1 MMAAFVSMILPDSAL
16 RGMGPDVSLTVIAR
30 ESGRSSQGRSYRRPF
45 PRNAN
50 DAHMIRAAIVGLGRW
65 GRSLVASVQGKSKD
79 LRFVLA
85 HTRTRATAEDFCRGQ
100 GLALVDSYEQ
110 LFADPNV
117 DAVVLATPHTLH
129 ESQIIAAAMAG
140 KHIHV
145 EKPIT
150 LDRASANRA
159 VDAARKAGVVLAVGY
174 CRRFHPSVVEIRS
187 RLKDGRLGNVISMM
201 AQHTTSTGQFIPAD
215 NWRAAPEEAPGG
227 ALTAV
232 GVHSLDHMIEF
243 AGRVRDVRCMT
254 ARHIPGPSDDTT
266 AVFLGFESGA
276 TGLIFCSVATATNF
290 CFTLYGSKGL
300 AEISKPNL
308 QTFRFVPTSEHAPTG
323 PVTAPPDQVS
333 EHTGFDMLNAEL
345 TEFARCIRE
354 QRPYP
359 VPIDDVLHGMSVF
372 DAIVRAGKSGKVEPV
387 AEPARRG

>member
-1 MMAAFVSMILPDSAL
+1 
-16 RGMGPDVSLTVIAR
+16 
-30 ESGRSSQGRSYRRPF
+30 
-45 PRNAN
+45 
-50 DAHMIRAAIVGLGRW
+50 MIRAAIIGLGRW
-65 GRSLVASVQGKSKD
+65 GRSLVTSVQGRSD
-79 LRFVLA
+79 DIRFVAA
-85 HTRTRATAEDFCRGQ
+85 HTRTRATAEDFCRDMDVP
-100 GLALVDSYEQ
+100 LADGYEQ
-110 LFADPNV
+110 ILADPNV
-117 DAVVLATPHTLH
+117 DAVVLATPHSRH
-129 ESQIIAAAMAG
+129 EQQVLAAAAAG

-150 LDRASANRA
+150 LDRGSAEAA
-159 VDAARKAGVVLAVGY
+159 VAAARKAGVVLAVGY
-174 CRRFHPSVVEIRS
+174 CRRFHPSVVAIRD
-187 RLKDGRLGNVISMM
+187 RLGDGRLGTVISMV

-243 AGRVRDVRCMT
+243 AGRVRDVRCVT

-266 AVFLGFESGA
+266 TVMLHFESGA

-290 CFTLYGSKGL
+290 AFTLYGSKGL

-323 PVTAPPDQVS
+323 PVTAPPDQIS

-345 TEFARCIRE
+345 TEFARSIRE
-354 QRPYP
+354 NKPYP

-372 DAIVRAGKSGKVEPV
+372 DAIVQAGKSGKLEPV

>member
-1 MMAAFVSMILPDSAL
+1 
-16 RGMGPDVSLTVIAR
+16 
-30 ESGRSSQGRSYRRPF
+30 
-45 PRNAN
+45 
-50 DAHMIRAAIVGLGRW
+50 MIRAAIVGLGRW
-65 GRSLVASVQGKSKD
+65 GRSLVTSVQGKSD
-79 LRFVLA
+79 DIRFVAA
-85 HTRTRATAEDFCRGQ
+85 HTRTRAPAEDFCREKGVP
-100 GLALVDSYEQ
+100 LAGSYEQ
-110 LFADPNV
+110 ILADPDI
-117 DAVVLATPHTLH
+117 DAVVLATPHSQH
-129 ESQIIAAAMAG
+129 ERQVLAAAAAG

-150 LDRASANRA
+150 LDRGSADAA
-159 VDAARKAGVVLAVGY
+159 VAAARKAGVLLAVGY
-174 CRRFHPSVVEIRS
+174 CRRFHPSVVEVRN
-187 RLKDGRLGNVISMM
+187 RLRDGRLGTVISMV

-215 NWRAAPEEAPGG
+215 NWRAAPDEAPGG

-243 AGRVRDVRCMT
+243 AGRVRDVRCVT

-266 AVFLGFESGA
+266 TVMLHFESGA

-290 CFTLYGSKGL
+290 AFTLYGSKGL

-323 PVTAPPDQVS
+323 PVTAPSDQIS

-345 TEFARCIRE
+345 TAFARCIRE
-354 QRPYP
+354 KKPYP

-372 DAIVRAGKSGKVEPV
+372 DAIVRAGKSGKLEPV
-387 AEPARRG
+387 AEPARHS